1 MKTIKKFEI
10 RSQRMTVC
18 ENAEIYSTP
27 ISAPEIAAQ
36 VSRQLTN
43 GIDQE
48 KFLVFLL
55 DVKNCIIGYVEAAV
69 GAIDSCVVDPRIV
82 FRAAVHLGASGII
95 FTHNHPSGDPTPSN
109 EDDAITK
116 RLIQCGKLLD
126 ITIFDHIVVGPH
138 KCFSYRASNP
148 FVFSA

>member
-18 ENAEIYSTP
+18 ENAEIYSPQIT
-27 ISAPEIAAQ
+27 APEIVAQ

-48 KFLVFLL
+48 RFLVFLL
-55 DVKNCIIGYVEAAV
+55 DVKNRILGYVEAAV

-95 FTHNHPSGDPTPSN
+95 VCHNHPSDDATPS
-109 EDDAITK
+109 EQDDAITK
-116 RLIQCGKLLD
+116 RLVQCGKLLD
-126 ITIFDHIVVGPH
+126 IVVLDHIVVAEH
-138 KCFSYRASNP
+138 SVFSYVEDKP
-148 FVFSA
+148 HLLKG